1 MKVIARRML
10 DSPESAVDDP
20 QVSDTASSGSVAS
33 LGLGTPV
40 IYTGKN
46 DELVRINEEQ
56 NCVLSKPPS
65 VRTSLISSLFFLT

>member
-1 MKVIARRML
+1 ML

-40 IYTGKN
+40 ICTGKMMS
-46 DELVRINEEQ
+46 
-56 NCVLSKPPS
+56 VLESMKSK
-65 VRTSLISSLFFLT
+65 TAA

>member
-1 MKVIARRML
+1 ML

-46 DELVRINEEQ
+46 DELVRITASCLNPRV
-56 NCVLSKPPS
+56 CGHL
-65 VRTSLISSLFFLT
+65 